1 LARKKKDGKYLNVMI
16 NSDVYARLAKYCEV
30 VGQTKTIAVERAL
43 DSFIK
48 EYDDKAEKLKRLEDM
63 EIKSDNE

>member
-1 LARKKKDGKYLNVMI
+1 MARKKKDGIYLNVRI
-16 NSDVYARLAKYCEV
+16 NSDIYTRLAKYCEV

-43 DSFIK
+43 DSFIN
-48 EYDDKAEKLKRLEDM
+48 EYDEKVEKLKKLEEM

>member
-1 LARKKKDGKYLNVMI
+1 MARKKKDGKYLNVMI

-48 EYDDKAEKLKRLEDM
+48 STMTRQKIKKARGYGDKIR
-63 EIKSDNE
+63 